1 LISRSA
7 QASTEL
13 RSADGAP
20 IGASWQAQ
28 NLETIQLLRIESE
41 TDYLKGPA
49 RDEDAFYQFILP
61 IQGRVRV
68 AQDSRTAVIGPG
80 HLAVLDTTRSFE
92 VRFDGRVAVVAVG
105 MPQQHIGIPP
115 ALMQQIIAADIGS
128 GTDGDVISIVLPM
141 LVRLADGLIGFSSYS
156 PARLAQNLTDLLKT
170 VLLEHLSSG
179 SPPGSV
185 KRFILEIISFI
196 DANLDD
202 PELSGET
209 IAAAHFISPRYLRK
223 LFEGQQVKVSE
234 WVRIR
239 RLESCRRDLVDP
251 MLDGRPISTI
261 AARWGFPDPAHFSRL
276 FKATY
281 GHSPS
286 QLRRNGFASADE
298 HELPASGVS

>member
-1 LISRSA
+1 MRTDNVTINRSFPQEILNPAVVHQVGRSRRHWAGLISRSA

-105 MPQQHIGIPP
+105 MPQQH
-115 ALMQQIIAADIGS
+115 
-128 GTDGDVISIVLPM
+128 
-141 LVRLADGLIGFSSYS
+141 
-156 PARLAQNLTDLLKT
+156 
-170 VLLEHLSSG
+170 
-179 SPPGSV
+179 
-185 KRFILEIISFI
+185 
-196 DANLDD
+196 
-202 PELSGET
+202 
-209 IAAAHFISPRYLRK
+209 
-223 LFEGQQVKVSE
+223 
-234 WVRIR
+234 
-239 RLESCRRDLVDP
+239 
-251 MLDGRPISTI
+251 
-261 AARWGFPDPAHFSRL
+261 
-276 FKATY
+276 
-281 GHSPS
+281 
-286 QLRRNGFASADE
+286 
-298 HELPASGVS
+298 